1 MQFYGIVGL
10 AYNLI
15 KSYLTSRYQY
25 VQFENVDSKLLEIK
39 TGIPQGSILGPLFFS
54 IYINDLV
61 YSSNKFSYLMYAD
74 DTTLYFNLEDFPVI
88 NKEAAI
94 NSELNKG
101 NKWLMLNK
109 LTLNVDKSKC
119 MIFHKRRKVNSIKL
133 TINNQSI
140 ETVPQFS
147 FLGILL
153 DENLSWKNHINM
165 VTNKLSRLIGV
176 LHRLKYIF
184 PLHILHTLYN
194 SLFVPH
200 INYGSLV
207 WGTHI
212 EQLEKVQ
219 KKAVRI
225 ITQSSYRAHSE
236 PLLKSLNLLN
246 VKDMFSMK
254 LLKFLHK
261 LAHNEL
267 PSYFNVYLP
276 YLQKIVIQYSLRLNP
291 LPVPPVAHVFAES
304 CLIYQLVEMKNKITI
319 EDNLIIQKIEEKS
332 HSHHGFCIYV
342 KNVMLKKYKYEGS
355 LTICHTCGRP

>member
-1 MQFYGIVGL
+1 
-10 AYNLI
+10 
-15 KSYLTSRYQY
+15 
-25 VQFENVDSKLLEIK
+25 
-39 TGIPQGSILGPLFFS
+39 
-54 IYINDLV
+54 
-61 YSSNKFSYLMYAD
+61 
-74 DTTLYFNLEDFPVI
+74 
-88 NKEAAI
+88 
-94 NSELNKG
+94 
-101 NKWLMLNK
+101 
-109 LTLNVDKSKC
+109 
-119 MIFHKRRKVNSIKL
+119 
-133 TINNQSI
+133 
-140 ETVPQFS
+140 
-147 FLGILL
+147 
-153 DENLSWKNHINM
+153 M

-207 WGTHI
+207 RGTHI

-342 KNVMLKKYKYEGS
+342 KNVMLKKYKYECS